1 MKELLRIVRP
11 GGKVLI
17 YVWAMEQELHNV
29 KSKYLRECKI
39 QTKSDSYCSSD
50 STDCQQ
56 DTDNICNHKQ
66 TSLQSDFDSKC
77 DVSTSEHE
85 GNGDSCHD
93 TVESDSLKCLAN
105 ESKKLHGESCHNTV
119 SVEPGSSKCLTNE
132 SKTLHVHTNR
142 TQFKQQD
149 LLVPWQLKGKDKSEM
164 SKEETKNTFHRYYHV
179 FKKGELET
187 MCQSLN
193 CCKVIDS
200 YYDQGNWAVTLEKT

>member
-1 MKELLRIVRP
+1 MYIICFIQDRRKNAVKELLRIVRP

-39 QTKSDSYCSSD
+39 QAKSDSSHSKSYTSSD

-56 DTDNICNHKQ
+56 NAENLCNHKQ
-66 TSLQSDFDSKC
+66 NSLQSDFDSKC
-77 DVSTSEHE
+77 HVSSIKHHR
-85 GNGDSCHD
+85 NGDSCHD
-93 TVESDSLKCLAN
+93 TEESD
-105 ESKKLHGESCHNTV
+105 
-119 SVEPGSSKCLTNE
+119 SSKCLTNE
-132 SKTLHVHTNR
+132 SKTLLVHTNR

-179 FKKGELET
+179 FEKGELET